1 MAKRQLGITCIALKL
16 FSYGLETLQNNFFS
30 VSESNTDLNHNHA
43 ETYRVRKAF
52 TCRCDRSSTGRSA
65 KRKR

>member
-43 ETYRVRKAF
+43 ETY
-52 TCRCDRSSTGRSA
+52 
-65 KRKR
+65 

>member
-16 FSYGLETLQNNFFS
+16 FSYGQKHYKTILFS

-43 ETYRVRKAF
+43 ETY
-52 TCRCDRSSTGRSA
+52 
-65 KRKR
+65 